1 MDFIDIG
8 TVIKNRASD
17 NTFID
22 RKVIC
27 QICSVL
33 KDDFYL
39 EKVTMNF
46 DHKENIYSCPQC
58 PQKISGETI
67 EKLIFFNNRDFI
79 YEPDSEKNEATL
91 QVKFGGLGEDDDIPE
106 KEFVS
111 LSE

>member
-1 MDFIDIG
+1 MDFIDLQ
-8 TVIKNRASD
+8 TVTKNKNENNRY
-17 NTFID
+17 ID

-33 KDDFYL
+33 KENFYL
-39 EKVTMNF
+39 EKITMKF
-46 DHKENIYSCPQC
+46 DHETNVYSCPQC
-58 PQKISGETI
+58 KQKISGLTI

-91 QVKFGGLGEDDDIPE
+91 QVKFGGLGEDDEIPE

-111 LSE
+111 LTE